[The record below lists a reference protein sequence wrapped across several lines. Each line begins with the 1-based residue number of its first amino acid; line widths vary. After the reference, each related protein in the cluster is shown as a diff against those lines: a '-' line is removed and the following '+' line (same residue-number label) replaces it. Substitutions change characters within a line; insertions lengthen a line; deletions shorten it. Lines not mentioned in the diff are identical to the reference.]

1 MVTVGS
7 RRQASESRAGFADA
21 HMCCREI
28 AAGACKGFGPGE
40 HAMQTRGGGVS
51 RELQSCRLSQSC
63 LLLLGLQKGTQ
74 LL

>member
-1 MVTVGS
+1 MITVGS

-40 HAMQTRGGGVS
+40 NAMQTRGGGIS
-51 RELQSCRLSQSC
+51 RELQS
-63 LLLLGLQKGTQ
+63 GD
-74 LL
+74 